1 MMAAP
6 GLSIVMPVLD
16 EGERIAAAID
26 SLAPLAARGAELIVV
41 DGGSGDGTADR
52 ARARGARVLEAP
64 RSRAAQMNAGAAA
77 ARGGS
82 LLFLHADTRLP
93 EDADRLVAQALRTH
107 AWGRFDVRIEGRHP
121 MLRVVAAMMN
131 LRSRL
136 TGIAT
141 GDQAMFATRTAF
153 EQAGRFPQQPL
164 MEDIELS
171 ARLRRIGRP
180 ACIGTPV
187 ATSGRR
193 WDRDGAR
200 RTIVLMWRLRY
211 AYWRGAPPAELHRR
225 YYGPTR

>member
-1 MMAAP
+1 MPAP
-6 GLSIVMPVLD
+6 RLSIVMPVLD
-16 EGERIAAAID
+16 EGERIGAAID
-26 SLAPLAARGAELIVV
+26 ALAPLVARGAELIVV
-41 DGGSGDGTADR
+41 DGGSRDGTADR
-52 ARARGARVLEAP
+52 ARACGAVVLEAP
-64 RSRAAQMNAGAAA
+64 RSRAAQMNAGAAS

-93 EDADRLVAQALRTH
+93 DGADGLIAQALRTH
-107 AWGRFDVRIEGRHP
+107 AWGRFDVRIDGRHP

-141 GDQAMFATRTAF
+141 GDQAMFVTRAAF

-171 ARLRRIGRP
+171 ARLRRVGRP
-180 ACIGTPV
+180 ACLAARAT
-187 ATSGRR
+187 TSGRR
-193 WDRDGAR
+193 WERDGAW
-200 RTIVLMWRLRY
+200 RTILLMWRLRF

-225 YYGPTR
+225 YYGPPR